1 MKQYTRKLLQHRANV
16 VGRVL
21 VCIFIIVALC
31 FGVVQYHK
39 NRSYESYEV
48 ISSMDHQDAINTRYE
63 EYGDHLL
70 KYSKDGITCMNLNHE
85 PVWSQPFS
93 IQDPIVSICGPSA
106 VLADR
111 GGNQVYI
118 FNESGLTG
126 QVDTLLPVQQVTVSR
141 QGVTAILLE
150 DSSVTWI
157 YLYDAEGTKLLDV
170 QCSLADTGQPLSIS
184 LSHDGSKLAVSY
196 LQISG
201 GTANSCV
208 VFYNLGSVGDNFVDK
223 IVASRFYEGILVPR
237 VKYLDGDTCVAIG
250 ENGFSI
256 YEGAEIPEEVE
267 ISEEVRN
274 VGAET
279 EIRSVCFGNRE
290 FGLVFE
296 QEGELPYLLRVYDER
311 GGIVL
316 EKAFAMKYAQVK
328 LSGDNVIVYND
339 TECAI
344 YSKGG
349 VLRYEGTFPEALVN
363 VYSLQGR
370 RFVIVHPQRTDVIKL
385 N

>member
-21 VCIFIIVALC
+21 VCIFAIAAIC
-31 FGVVQYHK
+31 FGVAQYHK

-48 ISSMDHQDAINTRYE
+48 ISSMEHEDTINTRYE
-63 EYGDHLL
+63 EYGDYLL
-70 KYSKDGITCMNLNHE
+70 KYSKDGITCLNLSHE
-85 PVWSQPFS
+85 AVWSQPFS

-118 FNESGLTG
+118 FNESGLLG
-126 QVDTLLPVQQVTVSR
+126 QVDTLLPVQQVVVSR
-141 QGVTAILLE
+141 QGVTAVLLE
-150 DSSVTWI
+150 DSRVSWI
-157 YLYDAEGTKLLDV
+157 YLYDAEGNTLLSA

-201 GTANSCV
+201 GAANSCV

-223 IVASRFYEGILVPR
+223 IVASRVYEGLLVSR
-237 VKYLDGDTCVAIG
+237 VQYLDGDTCVAIG
-250 ENGFSI
+250 EEGFSI
-256 YEGAEIPEEVE
+256 YEGAEIPEETETVLVE
-267 ISEEVRN
+267 
-274 VGAET
+274 G
-279 EIRSVCFGNRE
+279 EIRSICFGSKE
-290 FGLVFE
+290 VGVVCE
-296 QEGELPYLLRVYDER
+296 QDGEEPYLLRVYDER
-311 GGIVL
+311 GGLVL
-316 EKAFAMKYAQVK
+316 EQPFSLAYSQVK

-339 TECAI
+339 TECII
-344 YSKGG
+344 YSKQG
-349 VLRYEGTFPEALVN
+349 VIRYEGTFSESLVN

-370 RFVIVHPQRTDVIKL
+370 RFVLIHPQRTEVIKL
-385 N
+385 K